1 MVALFASVFLQFLF
15 HPLPLSP
22 RSLPS
27 TPRGNRRDIFLDPIS
42 RTCSPPKPLPYR
54 ARVSPARVSSE
65 HEACPHRLILRR
77 NASAQGQGRYF
88 PPSRRQGIAGF

>member
-1 MVALFASVFLQFLF
+1 MVALFASAFLQFLF
-15 HPLPLSP
+15 HQLRLSP

-27 TPRGNRRDIFLDPIS
+27 TPPGNRRDIFSDPIL
-42 RTCSPPKPLPYR
+42 RTCSPPAPLPYR
-54 ARVSPARVSSE
+54 ARVCPARVSSE
-65 HEACPHRLILRR
+65 HEACPHPPIPRR